1 MATIKKFVPTDT
13 DAIGAALVGKLL
25 EFSAE
30 PLGQIESFRG
40 AGVYAIY
47 YVGPFRPYAV
57 LAEAN
62 RRGALAR
69 PIYIGKARPAGARTG
84 GTPGVEYTGTALFK
98 RLREHAA
105 SVSATTNLD
114 VKDFLARYLVLDDIW
129 TPLAEALLITRF
141 SPIWNSL
148 IPGFGNHNPG
158 KGRHAGMVSRW
169 DVIHPGR
176 PWVVDFQPRAETAD
190 QIASEIESHLRL
202 GANPSASR

>member
-1 MATIKKFVPTDT
+1 
-13 DAIGAALVGKLL
+13 
-25 EFSAE
+25 
-30 PLGQIESFRG
+30 
-40 AGVYAIY
+40 
-47 YVGPFRPYAV
+47 
-57 LAEAN
+57 
-62 RRGALAR
+62 
-69 PIYIGKARPAGARTG
+69 
-84 GTPGVEYTGTALFK
+84 LFK